1 MLLLP
6 FPVLGFVD
14 SGVTSHMSGD
24 IFLFLSLSPLPINK
38 DSVNIADGT
47 LLLHT
52 VGLCLHPG
60 FYMIDYMFLS

>member
-1 MLLLP
+1 
-6 FPVLGFVD
+6 VLGFVD

-47 LLLHT
+47 LFHT